1 MTSTRRFPFP
11 SLVFGGAPKAAPVG
25 ADPDAFRR
33 RILPHLDPAY
43 GYARHLARDASA
55 AEDIVQEAFLRAFR
69 AIESCRGN
77 EKSWLLAIVRNCHLD
92 WAAKNGRYQGFDE
105 AAPETAD
112 GGDSP
117 LEQLERESDIARV
130 RATIEALPEP
140 FREALILRELEG
152 LAYLDI
158 AEISRAPI
166 GTVMSRLARARQMLA
181 ALLRDSETPATK
193 GATGR

>member
-1 MTSTRRFPFP
+1 MVESKPDSAPDDLRLSAPWAELEQRLSDGRRSTTPP
-11 SLVFGGAPKAAPVG
+11 G
-25 ADPDAFRR
+25 
-33 RILPHLDPAY
+33 
-43 GYARHLARDASA
+43 
-55 AEDIVQEAFLRAFR
+55 
-69 AIESCRGN
+69 
-77 EKSWLLAIVRNCHLD
+77 
-92 WAAKNGRYQGFDE
+92 
-105 AAPETAD
+105 AD

-152 LAYLDI
+152 LAYRDI